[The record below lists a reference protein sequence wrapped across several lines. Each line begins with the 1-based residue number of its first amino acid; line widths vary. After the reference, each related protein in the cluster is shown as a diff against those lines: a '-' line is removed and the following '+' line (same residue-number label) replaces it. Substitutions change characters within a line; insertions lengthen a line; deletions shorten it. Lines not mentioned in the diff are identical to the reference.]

1 MDTYSIDIEK
11 IFITHLEKKGIE
23 LAIAGRFIKDLINS
37 KFDDPNT
44 SLYQVSSHLTLLGWD
59 DTLVD
64 YHTLQLA
71 KAYLENCDS
80 MNELIY

>member
-1 MDTYSIDIEK
+1 MSPYSIDIKK
-11 IFITHLEKKGIE
+11 IFIDHLEKKGIE
-23 LAIAGRFIKDLINS
+23 EETVERFIKDLVNS

-44 SLYQVSSHLTLLGWD
+44 SLNQVSSCLTALGWE

-71 KAYLENCDS
+71 KAYLENS
-80 MNELIY
+80 STMS